1 MLTVLSLIG
10 TRPEAIK
17 MAPVLRQLA
26 ASGQVRSIVCSTGQH
41 RELLEQAFA
50 LFDLEPEVDLELMRP
65 DQTLPDLTARLL
77 TALDPLMERYRP
89 DWVLAQGDTTT
100 VLAGALVAFYR
111 GIAFGHVEAG
121 LRSGDLARPFP
132 EELNRRVADQV
143 ARRRFAPTNQA
154 RQNLLAEGH
163 APETILVTG
172 NPGIDAVRW
181 IAEQPYDWAG
191 GRLSSLPKDQRLV
204 LVTAHRRESF
214 GEPFRQLCLAIREL
228 AETLGPTGV
237 HFVYPI
243 HLNPRI
249 HEPIKELLRGVPHL
263 TLTEPLDYASLVQLM
278 KRAVLILTDSGGI
291 QEEACE
297 FRTPVLVLRE
307 TTERPEGVAAGLAR
321 VVGTSR
327 QTIVEQA
334 TELLRNESARQAMT
348 CGRNPYGDGQASAR
362 IVASL
367 LGQSPT
373 DFEG

>member
-1 MLTVLSLIG
+1 M
-10 TRPEAIK
+10 
-17 MAPVLRQLA
+17 
-26 ASGQVRSIVCSTGQH
+26 
-41 RELLEQAFA
+41 
-50 LFDLEPEVDLELMRP
+50 
-65 DQTLPDLTARLL
+65 
-77 TALDPLMERYRP
+77 
-89 DWVLAQGDTTT
+89 
-100 VLAGALVAFYR
+100 AFYR

-143 ARRRFAPTNQA
+143 ARRLFAPTQKA
-154 RQNLLAEGH
+154 REHLLAEGH
-163 APETILVTG
+163 AAETVVVTG

-181 IAEQPYDWAG
+181 IADQPYDWQN
-191 GRLSSLPKDQRLV
+191 GRLRDLPWNERLV

-228 AETLGPTGV
+228 AETLGPSGV

-249 HEPIKELLRGVPHL
+249 HAPIKELLRGVPHL

-297 FRTPVLVLRE
+297 FRTPVLVMRE
-307 TTERPEGVAAGLAR
+307 TTERPEGVEAGLAR
-321 VVGTSR
+321 LVGTSR
-327 QTIVEQA
+327 ATIVAEA

-348 CGRNPYGDGQASAR
+348 GGRNPYGDGQAAAR
-362 IVASL
+362 MVASL
-367 LGQSPT
+367 LEQPFSG
-373 DFEG
+373 FEG